1 MKNNLF
7 EIPEELSD
15 KFEFFQTL
23 YSDEKENGIEIEKI
37 ISAGH
42 TTPEGKWLEQEK
54 NEWVILIT
62 GNAEI
67 VFCDERKF
75 ILNAGDHLFIPSG
88 IKHRVIKTSS
98 DPKCIWLAVHF

>member
-7 EIPEELSD
+7 EIPDELD
-15 KFEFFQTL
+15 NKFEFFQTL
-23 YSDEKENGIEIEKI
+23 YSDEKIEIEKI
-37 ISAGH
+37 ISTGQV
-42 TTPEGKWLEQEK
+42 TPEGKWLTQEK

-67 VFCDERKF
+67 VFYDERNF

-88 IKHRVIKTSS
+88 VKHRVEKTSS
-98 DPKCIWLAVHF
+98 EPKCIWLAVHF